1 MKTIIQILLTTTLF
15 GCGGDTKEGSLIY
28 FRSAAMERANY
39 SLPIRLEFSG
49 EMIDTMTH
57 STVEPTI
64 LSAMR
69 RRMWVPEFIVLSPK
83 NSDEMRRNE
92 QLLEELGDNKNFT
105 VTGNLMCDNITAA
118 LSDEPS
124 FLETPESV
132 EFAFWYSDGPFIA
145 GQTYNV
151 LPACRRI
158 K

>member
-1 MKTIIQILLTTTLF
+1 
-15 GCGGDTKEGSLIY
+15 
-28 FRSAAMERANY
+28 
-39 SLPIRLEFSG
+39 
-49 EMIDTMTH
+49 
-57 STVEPTI
+57 
-64 LSAMR
+64 
-69 RRMWVPEFIVLSPK
+69 MWVPEFIVLSPK